1 MLNIE
6 KIKDDVKHAVLGLFD
21 ISQRDFD
28 ENIVLSPVETALVK
42 IIIPE
47 LDINVD
53 KYFGMI
59 DEKLA
64 GVISNGRVRD
74 DDIYIMLCAQNE
86 IFNEMMKDSTHDIER
101 QCRKVCLMLS
111 EQSDSFIENVI
122 SDIND
127 NIKKIQK
134 QLENKQNAIKK
145 YEEFELVIK
154 DSKKILRKL
163 V

>member
-1 MLNIE
+1 MLNID
-6 KIKDDVKHAVLGLFD
+6 KIKNDVKHAVLGLFD
-21 ISQRDFD
+21 IGQRDFD
-28 ENIVLSPVETALVK
+28 ENIVLSPVETALGK

-47 LDINVD
+47 LDIKVD

-64 GVISNGRVRD
+64 GVISNDRVRD
-74 DDIYIMLCAQNE
+74 DDIDIMLCAQNE
-86 IFNEMMKDSTHDIER
+86 ILNEMKNDATNDIER

-111 EQSDSFIENVI
+111 EQADSFTESVI

-134 QLENKQNAIKK
+134 QLEDKQNAIKK
-145 YEEFELVIK
+145 YEEFQLVLK
-154 DSKKILRKL
+154 DSKKLLRKL